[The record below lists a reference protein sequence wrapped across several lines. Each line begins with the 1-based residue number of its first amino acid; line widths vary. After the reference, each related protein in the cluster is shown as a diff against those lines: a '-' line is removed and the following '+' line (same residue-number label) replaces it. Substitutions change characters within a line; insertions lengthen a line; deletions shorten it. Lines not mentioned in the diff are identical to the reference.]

1 MAGSE
6 NKFLD
11 PKNYVNRELSWLEF
25 DYRVLAE
32 AKDKTT
38 PLFDRMKFL
47 SITASNLDE
56 FFMVRVASLKDMVHA
71 GYTKPDIAG
80 MTATEQLEKI
90 SEKTHE
96 LVNQQYHIYNR
107 SLIPALENNG
117 LNVIVKH
124 EDLTA
129 EQGAFV
135 DRYFKEE
142 VYPVL
147 TPMAVDS
154 SRPFPLVRNKTLNL
168 AALLKKKEGDDEPEF
183 AMVQVPSVLARI
195 VELPVTVDAAGNEMR
210 HVILLEEIIERNMK
224 QLFLNYDIVT
234 SHPFRVMRNADFV
247 LQEEEAMDL
256 LEEIKKQLKKRQ
268 WGEVIRLE
276 IEEHADKRLLKILKK
291 ELEVNEEDIF
301 RIPGALDLTFLM
313 KMYGLSGYDHLKAPR
328 YTPQPVPALMND
340 DDIFTNIRKGD
351 ILLMHPYETFDPVV
365 DFVRR
370 AAKDPDVLA
379 IKQT

>member
-1 MAGSE
+1 MAVNES
-6 NKFLD
+6 KFID

-25 DYRVLAE
+25 DYRVLGE

-80 MTATEQLEKI
+80 MTPTEQLEKI
-90 SEKTHE
+90 SERTHE
-96 LVNQQYHIYNR
+96 LVNQQYSIYNR
-107 SLIPALENNG
+107 SLIPALENHG
-117 LNVIVKH
+117 LDVITKH
-124 EDLTA
+124 ENLPK
-129 EQGAFV
+129 EQGEYV
-135 DRYFKEE
+135 DRYFKEQ

-154 SRPFPLVRNKTLNL
+154 SRPFPLVRNKTLNI
-168 AALLKKKEGDDEPEF
+168 AALLQKKGGEEELEF

-195 VELPVTVDAAGNEMR
+195 VELPVTVDSVGNEMR

-224 QLFLNYDIVT
+224 QLFLNYDIIT
-234 SHPFRVMRNADFV
+234 SHPFRIMRNADFV

-276 IEEHADKRLLKILKK
+276 IEENADKRLLKILKK
-291 ELEVNEEDIF
+291 HIK
-301 RIPGALDLTFLM
+301 T
-313 KMYGLSGYDHLKAPR
+313 KMIIHKKAPELLR
-328 YTPQPVPALMND
+328 CLIIA
-340 DDIFTNIRKGD
+340 RKGFEPPT
-351 ILLMHPYETFDPVV
+351 LRV
-365 DFVRR
+365 
-370 AAKDPDVLA
+370 
-379 IKQT
+379 